1 MFPRSVSYGALVVL
15 LLGMVLALAGC
26 GQDTDLPA
34 GVASED
40 VNLSA
45 KDGGSQ
51 VQVDVG
57 QVLVLTL
64 ESNPTTGYSWEVVE
78 AEDSVLRQS
87 GEPEFEAASEL
98 DPPLVGA
105 GGVEVFRF
113 EAVGTGETQL
123 ELVYH
128 RPWEEG
134 VEPLE
139 TFSVQVIIR

>member
-1 MFPRSVSYGALVVL
+1 MFPRSVGYGALVVI

-26 GQDTDLPA
+26 GPDTDLPA
-34 GVASED
+34 GVTSED

-51 VQVDVG
+51 VEVDVG

-78 AEDSVLRQS
+78 AEDSILLQT
-87 GEPEFEAASEL
+87 GEPEFEAISES
-98 DPPLVGA
+98 DSAPLGA
-105 GGVEVFRF
+105 GGVQVFHF
-113 EAVGTGETQL
+113 EAVGAGETQL

-128 RPWEEG
+128 RPWEKG

-139 TFSVQVIIR
+139 TFSLQVIVR